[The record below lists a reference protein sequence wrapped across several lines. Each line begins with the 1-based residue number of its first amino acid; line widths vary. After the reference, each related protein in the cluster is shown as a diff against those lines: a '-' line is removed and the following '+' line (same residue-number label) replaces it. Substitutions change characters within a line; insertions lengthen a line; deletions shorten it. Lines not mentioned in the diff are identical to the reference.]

1 MFDLNPDVEHLMLDL
16 PRADVAPSPTSPAR
30 SVPTPAAGPRLR
42 LRSAVGRRLIVIGAA
57 LAADDGV
64 ARRPAVR

>member
-16 PRADVAPSPTSPAR
+16 PHATAAPSPSGPAP
-30 SVPTPAAGPRLR
+30 SVEAPAAGPRLR
-42 LRSAVGRRLIVIGAA
+42 LRSALGRRLIVIGAA

-64 ARRPAVR
+64 ARRSIAR

>member
-16 PRADVAPSPTSPAR
+16 PRRDVAPSSTTSTP
-30 SVPTPAAGPRLR
+30 SVPVPAAGPGLR
-42 LRSAVGRRLIVIGAA
+42 LRGALGRRLIVIGAA

-64 ARRPAVR
+64 ARRSVAR